1 MYLYIAIAVG
11 GGALLSIVALLSFF
25 PYLINTNTMDYALDV
40 DAFVDNDGTMFIY
53 RVVISNIGRYDI
65 TDVSVDYGTY
75 KEFIPIIRA
84 GEKVMLS
91 PNENAN
97 KDHVII
103 DANPNI
109 HIVKEYRSLPKMV
122 KVH

>member
-11 GGALLSIVALLSFF
+11 GALLSTVALLSFF
-25 PYLINTNTMDYALDV
+25 PSLINTNTMDYALDV
-40 DAFVDNDGTMFIY
+40 DAFVDNDGTMLIY

-65 TDVSVDYGTY
+65 TDVSIDYVTY
-75 KEFIPIIRA
+75 KEFIPIIRV

-91 PNENAN
+91 PNENAK

-103 DANPNI
+103 DAKPNI

>member
-11 GGALLSIVALLSFF
+11 GALLSTVALLSFF
-25 PYLINTNTMDYALDV
+25 PSLINTNTMDYALDV
-40 DAFVDNDGTMFIY
+40 DAFVDNDGTMLIY

-65 TDVSVDYGTY
+65 TDVSIDYVTY
-75 KEFIPIIRA
+75 KEFIPIIRV

-103 DANPNI
+103 DAKPNI

-122 KVH
+122 KAH

>member
-11 GGALLSIVALLSFF
+11 GALLSTVALLSFF
-25 PYLINTNTMDYALDV
+25 PSLINTNTMDYALDV
-40 DAFVDNDGTMFIY
+40 DAFVDNDGTMLIY

-65 TDVSVDYGTY
+65 TDVSIDYVTY
-75 KEFIPIIRA
+75 KEFIPIIRV

>member
-1 MYLYIAIAVG
+1 MYLYIAIAV

>member
-11 GGALLSIVALLSFF
+11 GALLSTVALLSFF
-25 PYLINTNTMDYALDV
+25 PSLINTNTMDYALDV
-40 DAFVDNDGTMFIY
+40 DAFVDNDGTMLIY

-65 TDVSVDYGTY
+65 TDVSIDYVTY
-75 KEFIPIIRA
+75 KEFIPIIRV

-103 DANPNI
+103 DAKSNI

-122 KVH
+122 KVP

>member
-1 MYLYIAIAVG
+1 
-11 GGALLSIVALLSFF
+11 
-25 PYLINTNTMDYALDV
+25 MDYALDV
-40 DAFVDNDGTMFIY
+40 DAFVDNDCTMLIY

-65 TDVSVDYGTY
+65 TDVSIDYGTY
-75 KEFIPIIRA
+75 KEFIPIIRV

>member
-11 GGALLSIVALLSFF
+11 GALLSTVALLSFF
-25 PYLINTNTMDYALDV
+25 PSLINTNTMDYALDV

-65 TDVSVDYGTY
+65 TDVSIDYVTY
-75 KEFIPIIRA
+75 KEFIPIIRV

-103 DANPNI
+103 DAKPNI

>member
-1 MYLYIAIAVG
+1 MYLYIAVG
-11 GGALLSIVALLSFF
+11 CGALLSTVALLSIL
-25 PYLINTNTMDYALDV
+25 PLINTNSMDYALDV

-53 RVVISNIGRYDI
+53 RVVISNIGKYDI
-65 TDVSVDYGTY
+65 TDVSIDYGTY

-84 GEKVMLS
+84 GEKVILS

-97 KDHVII
+97 KDYVII

>member
-1 MYLYIAIAVG
+1 
-11 GGALLSIVALLSFF
+11 
-25 PYLINTNTMDYALDV
+25 
-40 DAFVDNDGTMFIY
+40 
-53 RVVISNIGRYDI
+53 
-65 TDVSVDYGTY
+65 
-75 KEFIPIIRA
+75 
-84 GEKVMLS
+84 MLS